1 MRFCDPSDSGKSTSY
16 LIYAPIFG
24 AFSIPESDMTHD
36 THLIESEIS
45 SEVVFKGKLLEVRK
59 DAVLLPDGKESLREY
74 IVHPGAVVILAFLDN
89 GKLLFERQ
97 FRYPLRRVFLEL
109 PAGKIDPG
117 EAILDT
123 ARRELLEETGYVASD
138 WEYLGVMHP
147 CIGYSDERIEI
158 FAARGLHLAGEK
170 QLDHNEFLDVL
181 EVSPDEAKAAVWNG
195 QITDAK
201 TVTALFWLDRP

>member
-1 MRFCDPSDSGKSTSY
+1 MS
-16 LIYAPIFG
+16 
-24 AFSIPESDMTHD
+24 HD
-36 THLIESEIS
+36 THLVESEIA
-45 SEVVFKGKLLEVRK
+45 SETVFKGALLEVRK
-59 DAVLLPDGKESLREY
+59 DRVLLPNGKQSLREY

-89 GKLLFERQ
+89 GNLLFERQ

-138 WEYLGVMHP
+138 WEYIGVMHP

-158 FAARGLHLAGEK
+158 FTARGLHLAGAS
-170 QLDHNEFLDVL
+170 QLDHNEFL
-181 EVSPDEAKAAVWNG
+181 EVVELSPAAAKAAVWSG